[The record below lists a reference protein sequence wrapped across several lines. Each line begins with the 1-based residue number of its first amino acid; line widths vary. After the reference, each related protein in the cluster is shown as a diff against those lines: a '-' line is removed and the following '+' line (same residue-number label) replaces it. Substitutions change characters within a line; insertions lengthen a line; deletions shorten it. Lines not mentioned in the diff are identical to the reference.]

1 VRAVNASFSAAATP
15 ASPGRPAQSWTAL
28 LALYGTVSF
37 VEAIGISQVAAFLP
51 LQLRGMG
58 VPATE
63 IGQLVG
69 LLTACQFVLGIPLVP
84 VWGVLADKYSRKAVI
99 IRSALVEAV
108 VLGALALSVTPWQV
122 AVSLL
127 LVGFQLGNSGV
138 MLAALRDVTPYG
150 RLGTAVA
157 LYGASQAV
165 GLAVGPALGGIM
177 IDGFG
182 LSLQAVFAL
191 SCALSVAMAVLLVVA
206 SREVRPAVVPRGSLR
221 VLAAEAIRGVFSD
234 RNTRRLFAVL
244 GLALLARQMV
254 SPFLPLLVI
263 DIAGTGPGLAST
275 VGFVVGAAALVGAL
289 VSPLSGALGDRVGF
303 RPVLVAALGGAA
315 IVLLLM
321 PLSPGVAI
329 LAALVACFAAFS
341 AATSAMVF
349 GLVSVETPSER
360 RSATLNLVYTPLYVA
375 GIIGPA
381 VGAAAAGITLGAV
394 FVAGAII
401 TALAAAVVLA
411 WARRR
416 VATGG

>member
-1 VRAVNASFSAAATP
+1 
-15 ASPGRPAQSWTAL
+15 
-28 LALYGTVSF
+28 
-37 VEAIGISQVAAFLP
+37 
-51 LQLRGMG
+51 M
-58 VPATE
+58 
-63 IGQLVG
+63 
-69 LLTACQFVLGIPLVP
+69 
-84 VWGVLADKYSRKAVI
+84 
-99 IRSALVEAV
+99 
-108 VLGALALSVTPWQV
+108 
-122 AVSLL
+122 
-127 LVGFQLGNSGV
+127 
-138 MLAALRDVTPYG
+138 
-150 RLGTAVA
+150 
-157 LYGASQAV
+157 
-165 GLAVGPALGGIM
+165 
-177 IDGFG
+177 
-182 LSLQAVFAL
+182 
-191 SCALSVAMAVLLVVA
+191 
-206 SREVRPAVVPRGSLR
+206 VPRESLR
-221 VLAAEAIRGVFSD
+221 VLAVDAVRGVLSD
-234 RNTRRLFAVL
+234 RTTRRLFAVL

-303 RPVLVAALGGAA
+303 RPVLAAALGGAA

-321 PLSPGVAI
+321 PLSPGVVL

-401 TALAAAVVLA
+401 TALAAVVVLA
-411 WARRR
+411 WSRRR
-416 VATGG
+416 VAVTLLRR